1 MTFLEIFFNTKR
13 MGVTQY
19 QTKQQSRKLDR
30 FGVLNKLLR
39 SPYFVMY
46 QSGFWCGLA
55 PVWTGMWE
63 PISLC
68 YLWHITVTII
78 NTIARRE
85 LIIALLSL
93 LDQSAKKKTKRKQ
106 YPSDKETQKCTDTCL
121 ESNSTHSI
129 TSLIWMENSKFSQP
143 RKYTFT
149 L

>member
-78 NTIARRE
+78 NTIARGE

-93 LDQSAKKKTKRKQ
+93 LDQSAKKKKKRR
-106 YPSDKETQKCTDTCL
+106 
-121 ESNSTHSI
+121 ESNILQTKKHKSA
-129 TSLIWMENSKFSQP
+129 
-143 RKYTFT
+143 RT
-149 L
+149 LVWKVIVHIP